1 MHTTTDNQ
9 TKTFTAEKSCIQD
22 FTDFTAE
29 FPHEHAFL
37 FDGIILGIC
46 SKGNM
51 LFKINY
57 NEYHISANEA
67 FVILPRHIFTII
79 RTSPDLQLKIL
90 RFSSDF
96 LLTLPTNPDFSLVRR
111 ISHCPYTSIQPQ
123 DMENIQLLHTMARQY
138 ESLSDLTLQLQ
149 SSLHLSIAFIIT
161 ASFEQAPA
169 RGELPLSRQENLTK
183 SFFHLLLQHYQTQR
197 SVAFY
202 AEQLCITSKYLTTTV
217 KRITGYSIQDWINDI
232 TIITAK
238 RYLKTSSRTIQDIS
252 EELHFQTASSFI
264 RFFRQHTGCTP
275 LKYRKDND

>member
-9 TKTFTAEKSCIQD
+9 AKTFTAEKSRIQD

-51 LFKINY
+51 RFKINY

-67 FVILPRHIFTII
+67 FIILPRHIFTII

-96 LLTLPTNPDFSLVRR
+96 LLTLPTNPDFSLARR
-111 ISHCPYTSIQPQ
+111 ISHYPCISIQPQ
-123 DMENIQLLHTMARQY
+123 DMGNIQLLYTMAQQY

-149 SSLHLSIAFIIT
+149 S
-161 ASFEQAPA
+161 
-169 RGELPLSRQENLTK
+169 
-183 SFFHLLLQHYQTQR
+183 
-197 SVAFY
+197 
-202 AEQLCITSKYLTTTV
+202 
-217 KRITGYSIQDWINDI
+217 
-232 TIITAK
+232 
-238 RYLKTSSRTIQDIS
+238 
-252 EELHFQTASSFI
+252 
-264 RFFRQHTGCTP
+264 
-275 LKYRKDND
+275 

>member
-1 MHTTTDNQ
+1 MHTTTDKQ
-9 TKTFTAEKSCIQD
+9 AKTFTAEKSRIQN

-51 LFKINY
+51 RFKISY

-67 FVILPRHIFTII
+67 FVILSRHIFTII

-111 ISHCPYTSIQPQ
+111 ISHYPCISIQPQ
-123 DMENIQLLHTMARQY
+123 DMENIQLLYTMVRQY

-169 RGELPLSRQENLTK
+169 RGELIPARESHKVLLP
-183 SFFHLLLQHYQTQR
+183 SF
-197 SVAFY
+197 
-202 AEQLCITSKYLTTTV
+202 
-217 KRITGYSIQDWINDI
+217 I
-232 TIITAK
+232 TI
-238 RYLKTSSRTIQDIS
+238 LSDS
-252 EELHFQTASSFI
+252 ERCSFL
-264 RFFRQHTGCTP
+264 C
-275 LKYRKDND
+275 

>member
-9 TKTFTAEKSCIQD
+9 AKTFTAEKSRIQG

-51 LFKINY
+51 RFKINY

-96 LLTLPTNPDFSLVRR
+96 LLTLPTNPDFSLARR
-111 ISHCPYTSIQPQ
+111 ISHYPCISIQPQ
-123 DMENIQLLHTMARQY
+123 DMENIQLLYTMARQY

-149 SSLHLSIAFIIT
+149 SSL
-161 ASFEQAPA
+161 
-169 RGELPLSRQENLTK
+169 LPS
-183 SFFHLLLQHYQTQR
+183 LLLHH
-197 SVAFY
+197 SNKLLH
-202 AEQLCITSKYLTTTV
+202 AESSLYPG
-217 KRITGYSIQDWINDI
+217 KRISQSPSSIFYYN
-232 TIITAK
+232 II
-238 RYLKTSSRTIQDIS
+238 RLR
-252 EELHFQTASSFI
+252 EV
-264 RFFRQHTGCTP
+264 
-275 LKYRKDND
+275 

>member
-9 TKTFTAEKSCIQD
+9 AKTFTAEKSRIQD

-51 LFKINY
+51 RFKINY

-67 FVILPRHIFTII
+67 FIILPRHIFTII

-96 LLTLPTNPDFSLVRR
+96 LLTLPTNPDFSLARR
-111 ISHCPYTSIQPQ
+111 ISHYPCISIQPQ

-138 ESLSDLTLQLQ
+138 ENHRLFHTRLDKWHHNNYCQTVSENELPNHTRHIRGTPLSDRIIIYTFLQTTHR
-149 SSLHLSIAFIIT
+149 LHS
-161 ASFEQAPA
+161 
-169 RGELPLSRQENLTK
+169 
-183 SFFHLLLQHYQTQR
+183 
-197 SVAFY
+197 
-202 AEQLCITSKYLTTTV
+202 
-217 KRITGYSIQDWINDI
+217 
-232 TIITAK
+232 AK
-238 RYLKTSSRTIQDIS
+238 I
-252 EELHFQTASSFI
+252 
-264 RFFRQHTGCTP
+264 
-275 LKYRKDND
+275 